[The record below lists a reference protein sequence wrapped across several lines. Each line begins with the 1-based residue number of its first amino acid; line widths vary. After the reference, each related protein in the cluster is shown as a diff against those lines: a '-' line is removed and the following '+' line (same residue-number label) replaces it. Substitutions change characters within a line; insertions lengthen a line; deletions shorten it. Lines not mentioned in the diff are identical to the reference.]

1 MSRKDAC
8 EQDAFEPIETAD
20 SRARSERYR
29 HYARKCLEMAEEAIE
44 QTVRAVLVHMAQV
57 WFRLADR
64 QTDADSRE
72 QSNEDD

>member
-1 MSRKDAC
+1 MSRKDAF
-8 EQDAFEPIETAD
+8 EQNAFEPIEAAG
-20 SRARSERYR
+20 SRAKSERYR
-29 HYARKCLEMAEEAIE
+29 YYARRCLEMAEEAVE

-64 QTDADSRE
+64 QADDDSRQ